1 MDRILATAAVA
12 GLITVGLSAA
22 VHADGAYHTE
32 RISLHAVE
40 DAPLRSGSVI
50 NIHVNGPQIY
60 AQERYQLNG
69 AEPAHTYDIVL
80 EVHQSDPDCSD
91 PFTFPLA
98 TTSITT
104 NEAGNGQA
112 RARFTPADIGP
123 LAGSGAHGVNWVLL
137 DGDTPVYETGCEDVF
152 LD

>member
-1 MDRILATAAVA
+1 MHRSIATAAVA
-12 GLITVGLSAA
+12 GLITVGLSSA

-40 DAPLRSGSVI
+40 EAPLRSGSVI
-50 NIHVNGPQIY
+50 NIHVNGPRIY

-69 AEPAHTYDIVL
+69 AEPGHTYQVVL
-80 EVHQSDPDCSD
+80 EVHQGDPDCSE
-91 PFTFPLA
+91 PFTFPIP

-104 NEAGNGQA
+104 NGAGNGHA
-112 RARFTPADIGP
+112 RAQFTPADIGP
-123 LAGSGAHGVNWVLL
+123 LAGSGAHGVNWVLWH
-137 DGDTPVYETGCEDVF
+137 GDTPVYETGCDDVY